1 MDCMNDI
8 EAKKLV
14 EEKLPKKR
22 FDHSVRVA
30 ETAVKM
36 AEIFNADKE
45 KSYLAGVLHDYCK
58 YDNDDDMKQI
68 IKEAAFSDEYLDY
81 DNAILHGPAAAAL
94 MKKEFYINDEEILIA
109 IKNHTSG
116 RAHMDLIEKII
127 FVADYI
133 EPGRDIPGVED
144 IRSIIFK
151 EEHLDR
157 AVYEISKRNISFLVS
172 RNVKIFS
179 ETFKCYNYY
188 N

>member
-1 MDCMNDI
+1 MNSI
-8 EAKKLV
+8 EAKKVV

-36 AEIFNADKE
+36 AEIFNADKD

-58 YDNDDDMKQI
+58 YDNDNDMKQI
-68 IKEAAFSDEYLDY
+68 IKEAAFSEEYLDY
-81 DNAILHGPAAAAL
+81 GNAILHGPAAAAI
-94 MKKEFYINDEEILIA
+94 MKKEFYINDKEILFA

-116 RAHMDLIEKII
+116 RAGMGLIEKII

-144 IRSIIFK
+144 IRNIIFK
-151 EEHLDR
+151 EENLDQ
-157 AVYEISKRNISFLVS
+157 AVYEISKRNITFLIS
-172 RNVKIFS
+172 KNVKIFS

>member
-1 MDCMNDI
+1 MNSI
-8 EAKKLV
+8 EAKNLV

-36 AEIFNADKE
+36 AEIFNADKD

-68 IKEAAFSDEYLDY
+68 IKEAAFSEEYLDY
-81 DNAILHGPAAAAL
+81 GNAILHGPAAAVI
-94 MKKEFYINDEEILIA
+94 MKKEFYINDKEILLA
-109 IKNHTSG
+109 IKNHTTG
-116 RAHMDLIEKII
+116 RAGMGLIEKII
-127 FVADYI
+127 FVSDYI
-133 EPGRDIPGVED
+133 EPKRDIPGVED
-144 IRSIIFK
+144 IRNIIFK
-151 EEHLDR
+151 EENLGQ
-157 AVYEISKRNISFLVS
+157 AVYEISKRNITFLTS
-172 RNVKIFS
+172 KNVKIFS

>member
-1 MDCMNDI
+1 MNDI

-36 AEIFNADKE
+36 AEIFNADKD

-127 FVADYI
+127 FV
-133 EPGRDIPGVED
+133 EPGRDIPGVDD